1 MRGMRHWPIVTRKVY
16 SNSKTI
22 SLICKIPGEL
32 LKTAYS
38 VLLTMI
44 NKEEF
49 KIFDTLSVRGL
60 KTVAAC
66 IDSLGNSSQ
75 KGRRI
80 PIKDSLFTH
89 AITDAF
95 GGNASTMVGWGS
107 EAVRKHQ
114 RNGRVRQWGDAS
126 TMVEWGSGYFVNIF
140 TLKSKKMGS
149 NNLRKT
155 SNWQLRNKRM
165 LSVTIFRCDKAPL

>member
-1 MRGMRHWPIVTRKVY
+1 MAMAKMRGMRHWPIVTRKVY

-80 PIKDSLFTH
+80 PIKDSLLTH

-95 GGNASTMVGWGS
+95 GGNASTMVG
-107 EAVRKHQ
+107 
-114 RNGRVRQWGDAS
+114 
-126 TMVEWGSGYFVNIF
+126 
-140 TLKSKKMGS
+140 
-149 NNLRKT
+149 
-155 SNWQLRNKRM
+155 
-165 LSVTIFRCDKAPL
+165 